1 MVDKEKIEEILSAH
15 QGPCLLDC
23 MELLL
28 SEVDVFSARKKTVL
42 PHVSLQDGYHYII
55 EKDVG

>member
-28 SEVDVFSARKKTVL
+28 SEVDVFSARKKTAQ

-55 EKDVG
+55 ERDVS